1 MASPTQGTWVWAC
14 SSRWWR
20 TGEPGVMQSMG
31 LQRVGH
37 DWVNNN
43 TIYVYIHIYVYTIRV
58 FVYIHTPRDMYIHIP
73 GIESRSPALQVDSL
87 PAEPQGKHVYIH
99 THTHTHTLT
108 HTLTHIVIYI
118 YIHVC
123 VYILSNDLKY
133 RVLWGFCFSLTSLMS
148 SAFVF
153 TLHFQFT
160 FATWCLK
167 STLLAT
173 NQHCYLS
180 LYCSKPICF
189 QCYKSSVLNP
199 YYDDQTWKRSWITFV
214 PLSPCI

>member
-1 MASPTQGTWVWAC
+1 MVKDRGAWCDAVHGVAKSWTWLSEQQHYICIYTYICVYYTCVCIYTHTQG
-14 SSRWWR
+14 
-20 TGEPGVMQSMG
+20 
-31 LQRVGH
+31 
-37 DWVNNN
+37 
-43 TIYVYIHIYVYTIRV
+43 YVYT
-58 FVYIHTPRDMYIHIP
+58 HTRDWIQISCIA
-73 GIESRSPALQVDSL
+73 GRFFTSWATREAR
-87 PAEPQGKHVYIH
+87 IH

-153 TLHFQFT
+153 TLYFQFT

-173 NQHCYLS
+173 NQHYYLS
-180 LYCSKPICF
+180 LYCSKQICF